1 MTMSRRLQLLLDE
14 DRYTRVARAAREQR
28 VSVATVIRDAIDT
41 SLPPGG
47 RRQRAA
53 ARVILDAEPMEVPDV
68 DDLLGELDE
77 LRGGRR

>member
-14 DRYTRVARAAREQR
+14 DRYARVARAAREQR
-28 VSVATVIRDAIDT
+28 VSVATVIRDAIDA

-53 ARVILDAEPMEVPDV
+53 ARVIREAEPMEVPDV
-68 DDLLGELDE
+68 DGLLVELDE